1 MKAAA
6 VVAEVVTVV
15 AETENGVAETVLTLR
30 EVSIVVAEATTTTTT
45 EDLEKIK
52 MGSLLRA
59 KSPTVE
65 VAEVVATLTEIEAA
79 EVVTEVVIAATIEVA
94 ATEEA
99 EIVPKKRAYQLSN
112 NKTLSELDRAVNSL
126 SSDEM
131 KITNLEGVHS
141 FQRSL
146 LRVRLP
152 AIEEESCWGNSNSS
166 HSGDLFY

>member
-1 MKAAA
+1 
-6 VVAEVVTVV
+6 VAEVVIVV

-30 EVSIVVAEATTTTTT
+30 EVSNVVAEATTTTTT

-79 EVVTEVVIAATIEVA
+79 EVTEVVIAATTEVA

>member
-1 MKAAA
+1 VKAAA

-79 EVVTEVVIAATIEVA
+79 EVVTEGAEEDAVVLIRNQDSPLCQTLHL
-94 ATEEA
+94 
-99 EIVPKKRAYQLSN
+99 VPSSSLRT
-112 NKTLSELDRAVNSL
+112 TLRCA
-126 SSDEM
+126 
-131 KITNLEGVHS
+131 
-141 FQRSL
+141 
-146 LRVRLP
+146 
-152 AIEEESCWGNSNSS
+152 
-166 HSGDLFY
+166 

>member
-1 MKAAA
+1 M
-6 VVAEVVTVV
+6 VTVV

-30 EVSIVVAEATTTTTT
+30 EVSIVVAEATTITTT

-79 EVVTEVVIAATIEVA
+79 EVTEVVIAATTEVA